1 MQRRVLRRP
10 SGPVHDRRLRGLPR
24 LGPAVTAALMV
35 GLAACSS
42 QGSGT
47 TTTTTTTTS
56 TTTSTTMPAA
66 VPGTSIL
73 RSRVAPLAP
82 GEQVLPV
89 EPQSSA
95 AWLKMVPIAY
105 RSFGSGPDL
114 LLISG
119 QDGTLSWWGQALLSD
134 LSGHYRVTVFDLPD
148 VGYSGSTTA
157 PLSLAGLADMTAGL
171 ALTIGLSD
179 PVVLGWGLGGQIALS
194 LVERHPGF
202 AASLILVDTS
212 AGGLGAVA
220 PSKSV
225 MRLLARSNAT
235 PVALSTL
242 LFPSTPAGLQARLT
256 WQSSLFAGST
266 DWMTARA
273 VNAEAA
279 LQAGVWK
286 RSPLIAALPSVTL
299 PSLVV
304 SGASDVVFP
313 TEDSNLLKDEL
324 PEATEVVFPEG
335 GYGALIQDA
344 PAFVAAV
351 EKFTGENV
359 QSGSTSTTTTSP
371 NTANASTTTTYPAS

>member
-1 MQRRVLRRP
+1 MAAASPAPAVRASARSP
-10 SGPVHDRRLRGLPR
+10 APGAPG

-42 QGSGT
+42 QGSGTT

-105 RSFGSGPDL
+105 RSFGAVPTFSSSPARTGRCPGGARPCCTFL
-114 LLISG
+114 VI
-119 QDGTLSWWGQALLSD
+119 TA
-134 LSGHYRVTVFDLPD
+134 TVFDLPD

-220 PSKSV
+220 
-225 MRLLARSNAT
+225 
-235 PVALSTL
+235 
-242 LFPSTPAGLQARLT
+242 
-256 WQSSLFAGST
+256 
-266 DWMTARA
+266 
-273 VNAEAA
+273 
-279 LQAGVWK
+279 
-286 RSPLIAALPSVTL
+286 
-299 PSLVV
+299 
-304 SGASDVVFP
+304 
-313 TEDSNLLKDEL
+313 LLKER
-324 PEATEVVFPEG
+324 
-335 GYGALIQDA
+335 DA
-344 PAFVAAV
+344 PACPIERHPGCPLDASVPVHAC
-351 EKFTGENV
+351 GI
-359 QSGSTSTTTTSP
+359 TSP
-371 NTANASTTTTYPAS
+371 IDLAEQPVRR